1 MVFKRVLVACA
12 ASLLMALA
20 GAPAATAIV
29 GGTSDETHPY
39 VGALFR
45 VDDTGQTYFLCTGTP
60 VRTGEF
66 LTAGHCVKMILP
78 GDRVFVS
85 FSPAL
90 DGPLDPLTG
99 ATGPQS
105 ADDVVPADAW
115 IVHPAYKAPGAN
127 IAINDVGLVRLAEP
141 VSGAS
146 AALPDAY
153 AAEALVHR
161 QSVLAVG
168 YGLDSMTPPTWTG
181 TRQATELSFNALSPN
196 FLDTLS
202 KGDQG
207 SPCAGDSGAPI
218 FAGDDSTV
226 VLALV
231 SWGSLGGCGVGTG
244 HSQRLDVPVIR
255 DWLLQHTYPGS

>member
-12 ASLLMALA
+12 ASLLVALT
-20 GAPAATAIV
+20 GAPAAIAVV
-29 GGTSDETHPY
+29 GGTPDDTHPY

-45 VDDTGQTYFLCTGTP
+45 VDDTGQTYFLCTGS
-60 VRTGEF
+60 RLGSGEF

-85 FSPAL
+85 FSPTL
-90 DGPLDPLTG
+90 DGPLDPFSG
-99 ATGPQS
+99 AVGPQS
-105 ADDVVPADAW
+105 KDDVVPADAW
-115 IVHPAYKAPGAN
+115 IAHPAYKAPGAN

-146 AALPDAY
+146 AALPDAH
-153 AAEALVHR
+153 AASALVHR
-161 QSVLAVG
+161 QPVLTVG
-168 YGLDSMTPPTWTG
+168 YGLDNTVPPTWTG
-181 TRQATELSFNALSPN
+181 TRQATHLSFNALSPS

-218 FAGDDSTV
+218 FATNDSKV

-231 SWGSLGGCGVGTG
+231 SWGSLGDCGVGTG
-244 HSQRLDVPVIR
+244 HSQRLDVPIIR
-255 DWLLQHTYPGS
+255 DWLMEHSYAGS